1 MQDPDRHPDQHPD
14 FDIAHL
20 DYDLPEDRIA
30 QAPLDQRD
38 RAKLLVIDRSADTL
52 TDRSITDL
60 PDLLNPGDLL
70 ILNDTRVIHA
80 KFTAHRETGGKIGGL
95 FIRET
100 EAQTWE
106 VMLEGA
112 RRCKP
117 GETLNIRSE
126 NQDDV
131 PIKLIEKKEV
141 GHWIVRPDSNQSAEQ
156 ILDRVGQPPLPPY
169 IHRKSASEETI
180 QHDKTRYQTVFATNP
195 GAVAAPT
202 AGLHFTNDLLDRLQN
217 RNIQTARVTLHVGLG
232 TFKPITTPTLT
243 EHIMHEERY
252 NLPEETAIAI
262 RECRKRNA
270 RVVAVGTTA
279 LRTLES
285 CADPDR
291 KPDTNHGTVA
301 DQNQDRDS
309 VRESHR
315 HLVRPGSG
323 TTNLFIYPPQKLRVV
338 DALLTNF
345 HLPRS
350 TLLALI
356 MATAGISRTKEAY
369 KHAVN
374 SNYRFF
380 SYGDAMLIV

>member
-38 RAKLLVIDRSADTL
+38 RAKLLVINRSADTL

-70 ILNDTRVIHA
+70 ILNDTRVIPA

-112 RRCKP
+112 RRCKT
-117 GETLNIRSE
+117 GETLRIRSE

-131 PIKLIEKKEV
+131 PIKLIQKKDA
-141 GHWIVRPDSNQSAEQ
+141 GRWIIKPDSNETAEA
-156 ILDRVGQPPLPPY
+156 ILNRVGQPPLPPY

-202 AGLHFTNDLLDRLQN
+202 AGLHFTNDLLDRLHN

-232 TFKPITTPTLT
+232 TFKPISTPTLT

-252 NLPEETAIAI
+252 NLPEETATAI
-262 RECRKRNA
+262 HECRKRNA

-285 CADPDR
+285 CADPDLDPAINH
-291 KPDTNHGTVA
+291 KVALNPDKT
-301 DQNQDRDS
+301 QYRDRNETDIKKS
-309 VRESHR
+309 IVNASQKSYR
-315 HLVRPGSG
+315 HPVRPGSG

-356 MATAGISRTKEAY
+356 MATA
-369 KHAVN
+369 
-374 SNYRFF
+374 
-380 SYGDAMLIV
+380 

>member
-1 MQDPDRHPDQHPD
+1 MQSSD
-14 FDIAHL
+14 FDITNL
-20 DYDLPEDRIA
+20 DYHLPEDRIA
-30 QAPLDQRD
+30 QSPLEHRD
-38 RAKLLVIDRSADTL
+38 HAKLLVLDRSKDAL
-52 TDRSITDL
+52 TDKSIADL
-60 PDLLNPGDLL
+60 PDLLDPGDLL
-70 ILNDTRVIHA
+70 ILNDTRVIPA

-100 EAQTWE
+100 KSQTWE

-117 GETLNIRSE
+117 GETIRIQAP
-126 NQDDV
+126 NQQDV
-131 PIKLIEKKEV
+131 PVKLLRRKEA
-141 GHWIVRPDSNQSAEQ
+141 GHWIIKPESSQTAEE
-156 ILDRVGQPPLPPY
+156 ILSRVGQPPLPPY
-169 IHRKSASEETI
+169 IHRKSASEATTK
-180 QHDKTRYQTVFATNP
+180 HDKTRYQTVFAKNP

-202 AGLHFTNDLLDRLQN
+202 AGLHFTNDLLNRLHD
-217 RNIQTARVTLHVGLG
+217 RNIQTASVTLHVGLG
-232 TFKPITTPTLT
+232 TFKPIATTTLT

-252 NLPEETAIAI
+252 NLPEETANAI
-262 RECRKRNA
+262 TDCRKRKN

-279 LRTLES
+279 LRTLEA
-285 CADPDR
+285 CA
-291 KPDTNHGTVA
+291 T
-301 DQNQDRDS
+301 QNQDFDHEHRS
-309 VRESHR
+309 ESDQESNNR
-315 HLVRPGSG
+315 LVSPGTG
-323 TTNLFIYPPQKLRVV
+323 TTDLFIYPPQKLRVT

-356 MATAGISRTKEAY
+356 MATAGISRTKYAY